1 MESHTI
7 ISASELATKLADPNL
22 VLLDCSLEATATGKR
37 SPFSGMTIP
46 GARFLDLKK
55 DFSDTTAPF
64 PNTIPTVT
72 DFQENARQLGV
83 NSDSKIVVFDAM
95 GIYSSPRVWWLF
107 KVMGHYNIQV
117 LDGGIP
123 AWNELGLALTESY
136 ASDYTYGNFQ
146 AELDTKQVKTFEDLE
161 ANVDTPAFT
170 VVDARSAG
178 RFEGVEPEPRAYL
191 QSGSI
196 PHSVNMPFQEVLDN
210 GKFKSKDELHQLFD
224 ERSLLDKN
232 LVYSCG
238 SGLTAC
244 IIMLA
249 GEIAAQKNKQVYDG
263 SWTEWAELKNLKK
276 EN

>member
-1 MESHTI
+1 MASKTL
-7 ISASELATKLADPNL
+7 ISASALTTKLADPKL
-22 VLLDCSLEATATGKR
+22 VLLDCSLETTATGKR
-37 SPFSGMTIP
+37 SKYSGMTIP

-64 PNTIPTVT
+64 PNTIPSTSA
-72 DFQENARQLGV
+72 FQENARKLGI
-83 NSDSKIVVFDAM
+83 NFDSEIVVFDAM

-107 KVMGHYNIQV
+107 QVMGHRNIRV

-123 AWNELGLALTESY
+123 AWSELGLPLTESY
-136 ASDYTYGNFQ
+136 SIDYSYGNFE
-146 AELDTKQVKTFEDLE
+146 AKLDMQQVKTFKDLDL
-161 ANVDTPAFT
+161 NVTAETFT
-170 VVDARSAG
+170 VVDARSSG

-196 PHSVNMPFQEVLDN
+196 PNSVNLPFQEVLDN
-210 GKFKSKDELHQLFD
+210 GKYKSKEELHQIFED
-224 ERSLLDKN
+224 RSLLDKS

-249 GEIAAQKNKQVYDG
+249 GEIAAQKDKQVYDG
-263 SWTEWAELKNLKK
+263 SWTEWAELKELKK
-276 EN
+276 

>member
-178 RFEGVEPEPRAYL
+178 RFEGVEPEQIGRA
-191 QSGSI
+191 
-196 PHSVNMPFQEVLDN
+196 HV
-210 GKFKSKDELHQLFD
+210 
-224 ERSLLDKN
+224 
-232 LVYSCG
+232 
-238 SGLTAC
+238 
-244 IIMLA
+244 
-249 GEIAAQKNKQVYDG
+249 
-263 SWTEWAELKNLKK
+263 
-276 EN
+276 